1 MIDILWICLELSASL
16 FETFFCIHF
25 IIRSFNGKV
34 KITGL
39 KSTYAIEILGM
50 TAAVTVMNRITI
62 YEGLLG
68 FIYVIL
74 FFTFSVIFLQGAFWK
89 KVFISIITVVC
100 LISTSAISGN
110 VLLTIFKEEPLDIYT
125 GPSLE
130 RFIFIVMGVALN
142 AYVFAFV
149 QRFTSGRD
157 YFLKP
162 KEWSLVLS
170 VLGISFFMIALI
182 QNVMFNIDSNQ
193 TPLYLLMVVELG
205 IVIINVLCLYVITNL
220 NETHR
225 REEEL
230 LVEKKRIEY
239 SQKYTQDI
247 GEQYEQTRRLRHDM
261 KQYAVTMLSL
271 VQENKFNAVE
281 ELAQKLALDTAKNET
296 VIQFHNDILNAIL
309 NTKLSYAKS
318 LGINVFCSVENDIS
332 GIEDIDL
339 CNLLGNLLDNAIT
352 AAGNCDNELRLIE
365 VSISTCGS
373 RLIITVK
380 NSIQASVL
388 NVNAKLKSTKSNP
401 DEHGFGIKSI
411 KSIAEKYNGTTDFYE
426 EGLTFVSR
434 IKLHKKSEIK

>member
-1 MIDILWICLELSASL
+1 MIDILWICQELSASL

-39 KSTYAIEILGM
+39 KSTYAIGILGM

-170 VLGISFFMIALI
+170 VLGISFFVIALI

-247 GEQYEQTRRLRHDM
+247 GEQYEQTRRIRHDM

-296 VIQFHNDILNAIL
+296 VIQVHNDILNAIL

-352 AAGNCDNELRLIE
+352 AAENCDNELRLIE

-426 EGLTFVSR
+426 EGLTFISR
-434 IKLHKKSEIK
+434 IELHKKPEIK